1 MQNARRSLLSNALI
15 RFSVG
20 LVAALPAWAG
30 PAAQEIGSYRTAHE
44 AAILDEFMELLK
56 IPNLASDPGNSRRN
70 AEAIAAMMRR
80 RGLSP
85 RMLEP
90 RDKPD
95 APPLVYGEWKVPKAR
110 QTLVLYAHYDGQP
123 VNPSEWAT
131 SPWTPTLRSAPL
143 NADGAVIAPD
153 AASRLQPE
161 TRLYA
166 RGAAD
171 DKAGVIVILNALD
184 ALRSLHLQPT
194 DNLKIVFEGEEEAGS
209 PHLRAILE
217 ENRQLFAAQ
226 LWIICDGPVH
236 QSGRKQVVYGA
247 RGDENVLLSVY
258 GPNRPLHSGHY
269 GNWAPNPA
277 LRLARLLSSMKDEQG
292 QVHVRGWY
300 DDITPLGPTERQ
312 AIAATVDYDDTI
324 RKQLGLGAP
333 ETSRPLNE
341 AITLPSLNI
350 NGMRSGNVGEQASN
364 MIPETAS
371 AVLDLRLV
379 VGNDPQRQYEK
390 LVDHV
395 RLQGYYVIDHE
406 PTAEERLAHPL
417 IATMSLKPGSYA
429 AARTPMDDPLA
440 HAIAD
445 AVRASSD
452 QPIVELPTSGGS
464 LPLSIISEALQTHSI
479 VVGIANYDN
488 NQHAA
493 NENLRIG
500 NLWDGID
507 LYAALLRHA
516 PAAARKH

>member
-166 RGAAD
+166 RGA
-171 DKAGVIVILNALD
+171 
-184 ALRSLHLQPT
+184 SL
-194 DNLKIVFEGEEEAGS
+194 
-209 PHLRAILE
+209 
-217 ENRQLFAAQ
+217 LF
-226 LWIICDGPVH
+226 
-236 QSGRKQVVYGA
+236 R
-247 RGDENVLLSVY
+247 
-258 GPNRPLHSGHY
+258 
-269 GNWAPNPA
+269 
-277 LRLARLLSSMKDEQG
+277 
-292 QVHVRGWY
+292 
-300 DDITPLGPTERQ
+300 
-312 AIAATVDYDDTI
+312 
-324 RKQLGLGAP
+324 
-333 ETSRPLNE
+333 
-341 AITLPSLNI
+341 
-350 NGMRSGNVGEQASN
+350 VG
-364 MIPETAS
+364 
-371 AVLDLRLV
+371 
-379 VGNDPQRQYEK
+379 
-390 LVDHV
+390 
-395 RLQGYYVIDHE
+395 
-406 PTAEERLAHPL
+406 
-417 IATMSLKPGSYA
+417 
-429 AARTPMDDPLA
+429 
-440 HAIAD
+440 
-445 AVRASSD
+445 
-452 QPIVELPTSGGS
+452 
-464 LPLSIISEALQTHSI
+464 
-479 VVGIANYDN
+479 
-488 NQHAA
+488 
-493 NENLRIG
+493 
-500 NLWDGID
+500 
-507 LYAALLRHA
+507 
-516 PAAARKH
+516 